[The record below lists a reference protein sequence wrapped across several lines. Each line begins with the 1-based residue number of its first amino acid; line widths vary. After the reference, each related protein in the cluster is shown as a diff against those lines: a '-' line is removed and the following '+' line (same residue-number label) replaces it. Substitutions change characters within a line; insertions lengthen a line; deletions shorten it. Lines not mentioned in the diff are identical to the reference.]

1 MNGTPQILTVSVKT
15 AMIYR
20 GTAMTDQTRNG
31 EREPNPGSREAIAQG
46 CTCPV
51 LDNAHGGGYRGNP
64 TIFVFSG
71 GCPVHWPAD
80 AMLAHRNREA
90 GDE

>member
-1 MNGTPQILTVSVKT
+1 MSKETGGPVLPS
-15 AMIYR
+15 
-20 GTAMTDQTRNG
+20 
-31 EREPNPGSREAIAQG
+31 PGSAEAINQG
-46 CTCPV
+46 CICPV
-51 LDNAHGGGYRGNP
+51 LDNAHGCGYMGGAKDRNGE
-64 TIFVFSG
+64 TIFVTTG